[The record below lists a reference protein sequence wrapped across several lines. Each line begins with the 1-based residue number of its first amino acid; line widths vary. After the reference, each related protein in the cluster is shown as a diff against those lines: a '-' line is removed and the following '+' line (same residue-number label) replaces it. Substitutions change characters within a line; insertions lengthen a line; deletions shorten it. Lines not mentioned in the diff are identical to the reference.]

1 MTPLDPAVASALH
14 AAFGDGSLRLFF
26 QPEVDLRNGSVPGM
40 EAHPYWVHAD
50 LGLVESGELVRI
62 AAAAGLADDL
72 SQWVLRTA
80 VAEARTWHS
89 MSSGTAI
96 RPPRVWVNIGAG
108 QLARPSFAADVE
120 RLVRG
125 RALPPGSVGLEF
137 AEQTLALAH
146 RGVPR
151 LLARLR
157 AVGTA
162 IGVDA
167 FGVWFASL
175 STLDVLPLD
184 LVRIDGRF
192 VQATLHDLEGEAVIA
207 SIVGLAHRRR
217 MAVVAEQVDSAA
229 LLVRVAELDVDRASG
244 PVFCPPVPVEDAR
257 MIVLGRGRPDRWHR
271 PSHFDPFG
279 SAPGSAASASA
290 TADPAAATAAS

>member
-1 MTPLDPAVASALH
+1 MTALDPDLVSALH

-40 EAHPYWVHAD
+40 EAYPYWSHAEV
-50 LGLVESGELVRI
+50 GLVESDELIRLAQAVGLGE
-62 AAAAGLADDL
+62 DL
-72 SQWVLRTA
+72 SRWVLRTA
-80 VAEARTWHS
+80 VAEARTWQA

-96 RPPRVWVNIGAG
+96 RPPRLWVNIDAR
-108 QLARPSFAADVE
+108 QLARPTFAADVE

-125 RALPPGSVGLEF
+125 RALPPGSIGLEF
-137 AEQTLALAH
+137 AEQTLALGH
-146 RGVPR
+146 QGVPR

-167 FGVWFASL
+167 FGTWFASL
-175 STLDVLPLD
+175 STLDMLPLD

-192 VQATLHDLEGEAVIA
+192 VQATLNDLEGEAVLA
-207 SIVGLAHRRR
+207 SIVALAHRRR

-257 MIVLGRGRPDRWHR
+257 MIVLGRGRPERWHR
-271 PSHFDPFG
+271 PPP
-279 SAPGSAASASA
+279 SARYSAAGDAESGPGASR
-290 TADPAAATAAS
+290 PAAAAG